1 MNNTTSRL
9 EYAKMILQK
18 VSFDARLF
26 RKELKKSLSWVT
38 HEEARDLRDWVVA
51 NYKHLTGDTLA
62 LF

>member
-26 RKELKKSLSWVT
+26 RKELKKSLSWVS
-38 HEEARDLRDWVVA
+38 HEEANALKEWVVA
-51 NYKHLTGDTLA
+51 NYKHLSGDTLTVC
-62 LF
+62 